1 MARGEVVAPAN
12 FNAPGQIVIAGH
24 TAAVERVIKSASEQG
39 AKRAMRLP
47 VSAPFHCPLMLPA
60 GERLQREL
68 EAIPIQS
75 LGTPVVSN
83 VEAEAYKDERETM
96 DLLVRQ
102 VSAPVRWDDSVR
114 FMLSQG
120 IERFVEV
127 GPGKVLSGLIKR
139 IDRKMPS
146 ANIEDI
152 KSLKALV

>member
-1 MARGEVVAPAN
+1 
-12 FNAPGQIVIAGH
+12 
-24 TAAVERVIKSASEQG
+24 
-39 AKRAMRLP
+39 
-47 VSAPFHCPLMLPA
+47 MLPA